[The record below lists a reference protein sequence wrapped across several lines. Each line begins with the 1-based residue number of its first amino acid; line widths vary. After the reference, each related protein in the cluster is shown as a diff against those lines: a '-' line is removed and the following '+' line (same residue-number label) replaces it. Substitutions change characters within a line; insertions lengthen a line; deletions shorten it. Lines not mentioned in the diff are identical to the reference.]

1 MGVLIPN
8 TNPGIGFPPPE
19 KDVNAYF
26 PLVTPD
32 FQKDTFEIG
41 LVLGGTVSAGAYT
54 AGALDF
60 LVQALDA
67 WTAAKELQDPG
78 APIHDVKIKILA
90 GTSGGG
96 VNSVLLARALGY
108 AFPHPGPGVAQQDL
122 ARNPLFNVWVNQ
134 IDIRGLLETS
144 DLQRESTISALLC
157 ADVIENSAA
166 EAGAYKGEALG
177 ALGTPAIRSYV
188 EQQLPVVLTLT
199 NLRGVPFSSDFRGTS
214 GRSEYYIDRA
224 DHVRFLV
231 DITGRHPPDIAKL
244 RPFEVGIS
252 DTAASAIQPWSTIVR
267 AARGTSAFP
276 VGLPPQTISRNI
288 EHYRYRYLTVQ
299 TENGGLEAIWQRP
312 AWEYMIPLGADNATP
327 YQFLAVDGG
336 CIDNEPIEFVRQHL
350 AGVLGQNARQ
360 ADQAHR
366 AVILCDPFAD
376 KPDVGLLA
384 DAGIFNTAGATLSA
398 LIGSGR
404 YATADLDLFTNENV
418 YSRFLVNPIR
428 GNPAGGVWTA
438 GDAIASSG
446 VAAFMGFMCR
456 AFREHDFLL
465 GRANCQSFL
474 KKHFMLDQKNTLF
487 AGWTPEQK
495 RGYASA
501 DKQFLPIIPLMPSVS
516 ADLPIPAWPRA
527 AFHPESI
534 RDALAARL
542 SKFTELT
549 VMPVLGIRSHM
560 IAWLIAKALSG
571 LEGKGVDEAI
581 GLIRQSLE
589 KAQLL

>member
-1 MGVLIPN
+1 VSVLIPN
-8 TNPGIGFPPPE
+8 TNPGIGFPPP
-19 KDVNAYF
+19 KRDVNAYF

-32 FQKDTFEIG
+32 CQSDTFEIG

-54 AGALDF
+54 AGVLDF

-67 WTAAKELQDPG
+67 WTSAKDLREPN
-78 APIHDVKIKILA
+78 APIHNVKIKTLA

-108 AFPHPGPGVAQQDL
+108 AFPHPGQGVAQEDL
-122 ARNPLFNVWVNQ
+122 AKNPLFNVWVNQ
-134 IDIRGLLETS
+134 IDIQGLLKTS
-144 DLQRESTISALLC
+144 DLERSSAISALLC
-157 ADVIENSAA
+157 ADVIESSAA
-166 EAGAYKGEALG
+166 EAGAYKGGALG
-177 ALGTPAIRSYV
+177 TLGTPAIRSYV
-188 EQQLPVVLTLT
+188 EQLLPVVLTLT
-199 NLRGVPFSSDFRGTS
+199 NLRGVPYSSDFRGTT

-231 DITGRHPPDIAKL
+231 DITGQHPPDASTL

-252 DTAASAIQPWSTIVR
+252 DAAASTIQPWSTIVR

-276 VGLPPQTISRNI
+276 IGLPPQTISRNV
-288 EHYRYRYLTVQ
+288 EHYRYRYLTVE
-299 TENGGLEAIWQRP
+299 TEKNALEAIWQRP
-312 AWEYMIPLGADNATP
+312 AWEYMIPIGADNATP

-336 CIDNEPIEFVRQHL
+336 CIDNEPIEFARQHL
-350 AGVLGQNARQ
+350 AGVLGHNARQ
-360 ADQAHR
+360 ADKAHR

-376 KPDVGLLA
+376 KPGVGLLA

-404 YATADLDLFTNENV
+404 YATADLDLFSDENV
-418 YSRFLVNPIR
+418 YSRFLINPIR

-438 GDAIASSG
+438 GDAIASSSF
-446 VAAFMGFMCR
+446 AAFMGFMCR

-474 KKHFMLDQKNTLF
+474 KKHFTLDRNNTLF
-487 AGWTPEQK
+487 DGWTPEQK
-495 RGYASA
+495 RDYASP
-501 DKQFLPIIPLMPSVS
+501 DKQFLPVIPLMPSVS
-516 ADLPIPAWPRA
+516 ADLPIPAWPRS

-534 RDALAARL
+534 RDALAGRL

-549 VMPVLGIRSHM
+549 VSPVLGIQSHT
-560 IAWLIAKALSG
+560 IAWLIAKLLSG
-571 LEGKGVDEAI
+571 LEGKGVDEVI
-581 GLIRQSLE
+581 GLIRQSLQ